1 LDIKTLYREIV
12 NEHNLH
18 PSHKHDLDRPTMV
31 LNGINPS
38 CGDDINLQ
46 LVVKDGVIE
55 DAAFNGSGCAVSQA
69 SADMMCDD
77 IIGKTEDEALS
88 LAASFMDMIRGTA
101 TEEQK
106 ESLDEA
112 ASLEDISHMPA
123 RVKCAQLGWR
133 TMKEMV
139 EKLQKDGIA
148 EGRVRANNSE
158 VCGACQRT
166 DCEKK

>member
-1 LDIKTLYREIV
+1 MDIKTLYREIV

-18 PSHKHDLDRPTMV
+18 PSHKHDLDHPTMV
-31 LNGINPS
+31 LNGVNPS

-77 IIGKTEDEALS
+77 IIGKTEDEALA
-88 LAASFMDMIRGTA
+88 LAESFMDMIRGTA

-139 EKLQKDGIA
+139 EKLQKDGVA